1 MAIRDIIIV
10 GIVIALALWSLR
22 KPWIGVMNWTWLS
35 IMNPHRYAWGFAYSF
50 PVAAI
55 AGIATLIGLLL
66 TKERQSPFK
75 GAPTWWL
82 IALATWITLSWLFG
96 YDAAGDFAQWDK
108 VMKIYLMTFVA
119 LSLLHTKQHIIIY
132 AWVTVGSVAFLAAKG
147 GFFTIV
153 TGGSYRVW
161 GPLGSFISDN
171 NHFAL
176 AAIMTIPMLHF
187 LQLQLKKPWQRHL
200 MTLTMLLSI
209 AAALGSQS
217 RGALLALI
225 AMGIVFWWRSSRKA
239 AIGLMMLLALIAMLP
254 MMPDEWWDRMATI
267 QDYEQDA
274 SAMGRINAWL
284 VAIKVAQSSLFG
296 GGMSYQHD
304 YYFVAYGVFEKTVRA
319 AHSIYFQIL
328 GNHGFIGL
336 FLYIAFWIS
345 TFLSAGR
352 LRKASTSDTEAKW
365 ANDLGAMVQVSLVA
379 FGAGGAFLSMP
390 YFDMPYNLMVMVVL
404 AHEWVATHATH
415 GSLHT
420 IPSRTTTPKTGS
432 RPSTIFP
439 DRQHDCHLAR
449 PIPGDDG

>member
-176 AAIMTIPMLHF
+176 AAIMTSPMLHF

-209 AAALGSQS
+209 AAALGSPVNCVAWLANTLGRFGIGLKAGEVILS
-217 RGALLALI
+217 GALVPLESVAAGDFMSVSI
-225 AMGIVFWWRSSRKA
+225 GGIGS
-239 AIGLMMLLALIAMLP
+239 
-254 MMPDEWWDRMATI
+254 
-267 QDYEQDA
+267 A
-274 SAMGRINAWL
+274 S
-284 VAIKVAQSSLFG
+284 
-296 GGMSYQHD
+296 
-304 YYFVAYGVFEKTVRA
+304 VR
-319 AHSIYFQIL
+319 F
-328 GNHGFIGL
+328 
-336 FLYIAFWIS
+336 
-345 TFLSAGR
+345 T
-352 LRKASTSDTEAKW
+352 
-365 ANDLGAMVQVSLVA
+365 
-379 FGAGGAFLSMP
+379 
-390 YFDMPYNLMVMVVL
+390 
-404 AHEWVATHATH
+404 
-415 GSLHT
+415 
-420 IPSRTTTPKTGS
+420 
-432 RPSTIFP
+432 
-439 DRQHDCHLAR
+439 
-449 PIPGDDG
+449 